1 MFSNPLTTGSK
12 RPSLPVETPV
22 SSWNVIVYRK
32 TEPIH
37 SFHSY
42 DTSQAQYFQQGYA
55 SFYIQLQQSADPS
68 STNSSVLYLRY
79 LTQSQRNSVDTSILP
94 FTISLLDDLKL
105 SPETSPSLSAM
116 GTQASRFYNTE
127 QQSVRINEQSE
138 HPTAFLFRAKAFL
151 GILVLNNVTNSTNAA
166 AIIRAYMI
174 FVTEETPIGRLF
186 DANIIRI
193 LQIAAVPLRDC
204 QEDETYVSGIKK
216 LFQGGCFYYSKYSK
230 PESNYNKHYFDKP
243 YDITLCAQRMEQGH
257 DSDIRFFWNR
267 GLSLPLLKYN
277 IDIRYWIPK
286 VMCGGIENFR
296 SQHDDIDL
304 WLISRLSC
312 ERAGTRFNVRGVND
326 DGAVANFVETEQI
339 VLIPQQHSYSS
350 FIIIRGSIPIFWH
363 QPRFQVATHRINI
376 SRSEALSY
384 KAFFE
389 HFKHLYCHYG
399 RLLVINLVERRDHE
413 KRIGN
418 EYKNLFDLLVKTSR
432 QTQNSQQSSVN
443 HLNERD
449 FIWFDYHEQSRTI
462 KNFTAEQFVQKLF
475 IENVNYPIK
484 ERLHQ
489 QGFFTWMNGAKYS
502 TQKGVFRMNCI
513 DCLDR
518 TNNVQLTI
526 GSNVLFM
533 QLQALKKQ
541 CNSYYISDGLRG
553 MWVKNG
559 DHISRIYTG
568 TGALGQ
574 RSKAKDIQRS
584 VGRAIQNNLRDD
596 DKQQSVQTLIY
607 SYSKDSYLHER
618 SVAALFT
625 PYVISDGFILNELF
639 KIRRNYTRKEKFRI
653 SIGTW
658 NINGDKN
665 PALGHQYPS
674 ILDAWLFHGPDNM
687 STNLRKPNAI
697 QTNGYLASDYEK
709 SSPDIVAIG
718 FQEICDLTAS
728 NIVSKSSSNANR
740 WVENVEDYF
749 KKNYQDTEYILLGMD
764 QLVGVCLAI
773 FIRRDL
779 APYVKNV
786 GIDTVKT
793 GMGGTLGNKGCV
805 AIRLVLHNTSICFIC
820 AHFTA
825 GQNEYSERNKD
836 YKLMME
842 KLSFQPP
849 SRAIWHDHIF
859 FLGDFNYR
867 LTIPRAQVEYFV
879 RNGSYKELLEY
890 DQLKKELQEKRVFR
904 DFEEGEIR
912 FPPTYKYDIGSDEY
926 DTSEKARTPSYTD
939 RVLWRTTCP
948 NIQIKQ
954 LYYGRAEV
962 KTSDHRPVS
971 SIFDA
976 DVEICDEKRLYE
988 EYVQLYRRLSPSNAL
1003 IRYDMVANS
1012 IQTKQQII
1020 DEFDLYIKKRYGSDI
1035 SIVDRFFASNQ
1046 RYLSLYMFF
1055 ENGEHVRRVL
1065 EPREDQLQSGI
1076 YFKKTLIDLNED
1088 VALAERLILF
1098 FTDVNQTM
1106 DPETINYDLGAYQQP
1121 ARESLSTNQDIPV
1134 TSAVAGD
1141 ELISASGNDTDE
1153 NYRENN
1159 AAELISFDA
1168 DHQSLSSSSS
1178 SNNLQSQSIDPLFNE
1193 SCFGPFHF
1201 SSHPTS
1207 NTTRTNGDN
1216 LFSFDHPTPSA
1227 GSNFYIDSFDIAE
1240 LPSSRQDDSKLNLF
1254 SQPLTNSTYYET
1266 DNHRSKFYY
1275 QAPPQFIPTRPPPP
1289 VPTIASNAPA
1299 PIPSLDVQ
1307 RLLTLK
1313 NLSLNPNNNTN
1324 NSNEKIN
1331 DLVDLGDPGSPP
1343 PSPKFDPFG

>member
-1 MFSNPLTTGSK
+1 MFFNPPTTESK

-42 DTSQAQYFQQGYA
+42 DISQTQYLQQGYA

-79 LTQSQRNSVDTSILP
+79 LAQSQRNSVDTSILP

-116 GTQASRFYNTE
+116 GTQASRFYNVE
-127 QQSVRINEQSE
+127 QQSVRSNEQSE
-138 HPTAFLFRAKAFL
+138 YPTAFLFRAKAFL

-296 SQHDDIDL
+296 SQNDDIDL

-350 FIIIRGSIPIFWH
+350 FIIVRGSIPIFWH
-363 QPRFQVATHRINI
+363 QPRFQSKSKNKTLLCLR
-376 SRSEALSY
+376 
-384 KAFFE
+384 
-389 HFKHLYCHYG
+389 HFKHLYRQYG

-418 EYKNLFDLLVKTSR
+418 EYKSLFDLLVKTSR
-432 QTQNSQQSSVN
+432 QTQNSQQSSMN
-443 HLNERD
+443 HLNEQD

-462 KNFTAEQFVQKLF
+462 KNFSAEQFVQKLF
-475 IENVNYPIK
+475 IENVQYPIK

-489 QGFFTWMNGAKYS
+489 QGFFTWMNGSKYS

-518 TNNVQLTI
+518 TNNVQLAI
-526 GSNVLFM
+526 GSNVLSM
-533 QLQALKKQ
+533 QLQALRKQ
-541 CNSYYISDGLRG
+541 CNSYYILDGLRG
-553 MWVKNG
+553 IWVKNG

-574 RSKAKDIQRS
+574 KSKAKDIQRS
-584 VGRAIQNNLRDD
+584 VGRAIQNSLRDD

-618 SVAALFT
+618 AVAALFT

-697 QTNGYLASDYEK
+697 PTNGYVASDYEK

-740 WVENVEDYF
+740 WVKNVEDYF
-749 KKNYQDTEYILLGMD
+749 KKTYQDTEYILLGMD

-805 AIRLVLHNTSICFIC
+805 AIRLVLHSTSICFIC

-988 EYVQLYRRLSPSNAL
+988 EYVQLYRRLAPSNAL

-1046 RYLSLYMFF
+1046 RYLSLYLFF
-1055 ENGEHVRRVL
+1055 ENGEQVRRVL

-1088 VALAERLILF
+1088 VALAERLILL

-1106 DPETINYDLGAYQQP
+1106 DPETIHYDLGAYQQP

-1141 ELISASGNDTDE
+1141 ELISASGNDADE
-1153 NYRENN
+1153 NYQDNN
-1159 AAELISFDA
+1159 TTELISFHA

-1193 SCFGPFHF
+1193 SCFDPFHF
-1201 SSHPTS
+1201 SSHPAS
-1207 NTTRTNGDN
+1207 NTTKTNNDN
-1216 LFSFDHPTPSA
+1216 LFSFDHPKPSV
-1227 GSNFYIDSFDIAE
+1227 GSNFYIDPFDIAE
-1240 LPSSRQDDSKLNLF
+1240 LPSRQDDSKLNLF
-1254 SQPLTNSTYYET
+1254 SQQLTNSTHYDT

-1289 VPTIASNAPA
+1289 VPAIAPNASA
-1299 PIPSLDVQ
+1299 PIPFHDVQ
-1307 RLLTLK
+1307 GLLTLK
-1313 NLSLNPNNNTN
+1313 NLSLNANNNTN
-1324 NSNEKIN
+1324 NNNEQIS